1 MAGPKNKRFP
11 EPPAAG
17 KSFPAGIETRI
28 LAALKQFF
36 AARTPFPKRLCVA
49 LSGGCDSVVLLHALR
64 QLVDSGELATSLSA
78 IHVHH
83 GLSPQADAWAACC
96 SKLCDAR
103 SVPLH
108 VVRVDVA
115 RDSGEGLEAA
125 ARRARY
131 SAFAVCD
138 ADALVLAHHRDDQA
152 ETVLLNLLRG
162 AGIAGAAAILPVRR
176 QAQGQVLLRPLLDVE
191 RASITAYAHAHKLA
205 WVDDESNDDIRFR
218 RNFLRHEILPALAG
232 QFPGAQQALARA
244 AAHFAEC
251 DELLEALA
259 GKDRALALAESGR
272 LSVAALLALPASRAR
287 NLLRFVWAE
296 AGFRAPDTRWLAE
309 ALAQLKTSDA
319 QAATRV
325 TTADGELRVFRGEI
339 YFLPRQAAAPA
350 NRASETRTWCGE
362 LELPWAGGH
371 LRFVE
376 TTGAGLRR
384 DGLASGELRIR
395 HRQGGE
401 RLQPDSKRPRRSL
414 RNLLQEAGMPPWE
427 RERLPYLWHNERL
440 LWVGGIGCD
449 AALVAGPGEGGILP
463 IWEG

>member
-11 EPPAAG
+11 EPPATG
-17 KSFPAGIETRI
+17 TSFPAGIDTRI
-28 LAALKQFF
+28 QVALKQFF
-36 AARTPFPKRLCVA
+36 AARTPLPKRLCVA

-83 GLSPQADAWAACC
+83 GLSPQAGAWAAFCAEFC
-96 SKLCDAR
+96 GR
-103 SVPLH
+103 SLPLQ

-125 ARRARY
+125 ARRSRY
-131 SAFAVCD
+131 AAFAACD

-162 AGIAGAAAILPVRR
+162 AGVAGAAAIRPERR
-176 QAQGQVLLRPLLDVE
+176 QAQGPMLLRPLLDVG
-191 RASITAYAHAHKLA
+191 RATIAAYARQHGLA
-205 WVDDESNDDIRFR
+205 WIDDESNDDIRFR
-218 RNFLRHEILPALAG
+218 RNFLRHEILPALAE

-259 GKDRALALAESGR
+259 GSDRALALAESGR
-272 LSVAALLALPASRAR
+272 LAVAALLALPAPRAR

-309 ALAQLKTSDA
+309 ALAQLNTSDA

-362 LELPWAGGH
+362 LELPCAGGH